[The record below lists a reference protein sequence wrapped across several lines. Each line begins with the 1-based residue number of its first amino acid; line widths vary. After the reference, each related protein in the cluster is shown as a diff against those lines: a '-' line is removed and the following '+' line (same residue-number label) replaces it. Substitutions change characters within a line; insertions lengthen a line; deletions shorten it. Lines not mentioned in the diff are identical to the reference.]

1 LPICRSASPWAD
13 ASVLSSSAQAR
24 LGASV
29 TGIDLSEKPL
39 KVAQLHLLES
49 GLAVHYELV
58 SAEEKADLSDELMDY
73 ILESEHKEKVKYRWM
88 WQMVTGIAAS
98 VIVVMLSVNYY
109 NSRMQWKDTFTDPQE
124 AYAEASKTL
133 NFVAGKYNQ
142 GLAQLRPIG
151 KIESAVN
158 PLNSGMKKLN
168 KGFDQMNELNE
179 KLKKE

>member
-1 LPICRSASPWAD
+1 MESQRIHILLQRYFEAETTLEEENELITYFTSGEVDEKLKMYIPMFS
-13 ASVLSSSAQAR
+13 
-24 LGASV
+24 
-29 TGIDLSEKPL
+29 GIRNI
-39 KVAQLHLLES
+39 
-49 GLAVHYELV
+49 
-58 SAEEKADLSDELMDY
+58 SAEENADLSDELMDY

-109 NSRMQWKDTFTDPQE
+109 NSRTQWKDTFTDPQK

-133 NFVAGKYNQ
+133 DFVAGKYNQ
-142 GLAQLRPIG
+142 GLAQLKPFG

-168 KGFDQMNELNE
+168 KGFDQMNELNK

>member
-1 LPICRSASPWAD
+1 MESQRINILLQKYFEAESTLDEENELITYFASGEVDETLKMYIPMF
-13 ASVLSSSAQAR
+13 S
-24 LGASV
+24 
-29 TGIDLSEKPL
+29 GIRNI
-39 KVAQLHLLES
+39 
-49 GLAVHYELV
+49 